1 MLKTFA
7 ETQVEE
13 GRQAH
18 MREMEIVNRRVAE
31 LEEQQKQTVRAWEG
45 RLAEANGRRTAEVA
59 ERDRALL
66 ESEEQLRLELA
77 EARLGLGSGLGLAL
91 TLTLTLT
98 LTLPLPLPKPC
109 PNQARGQAAQ
119 AEEQFELLAAKT
131 GSRGAARD
139 LEMIRGLE
147 AELQALGLGL
157 GLGLGVG
164 KP

>member
-66 ESEEQLRLELA
+66 ESEEQLRLEL
-77 EARLGLGSGLGLAL
+77 RNLVGLRVRVRIRVRE
-91 TLTLTLT
+91 TLTLT
-98 LTLPLPLPKPC
+98 
-109 PNQARGQAAQ
+109 
-119 AEEQFELLAAKT
+119 
-131 GSRGAARD
+131 
-139 LEMIRGLE
+139 
-147 AELQALGLGL
+147 
-157 GLGLGVG
+157 
-164 KP
+164 

>member
-77 EARLGLGSGLGLAL
+77 EARLGLGLGLGLAL
-91 TLTLTLT
+91 TLT
-98 LTLPLPLPKPC
+98 
-109 PNQARGQAAQ
+109 PNP
-119 AEEQFELLAAKT
+119 
-131 GSRGAARD
+131 D
-139 LEMIRGLE
+139 
-147 AELQALGLGL
+147 
-157 GLGLGVG
+157 
-164 KP
+164 PNPDP

>member
-77 EARLGLGSGLGLAL
+77 EARLGLG
-91 TLTLTLT
+91 
-98 LTLPLPLPKPC
+98 
-109 PNQARGQAAQ
+109 
-119 AEEQFELLAAKT
+119 
-131 GSRGAARD
+131 
-139 LEMIRGLE
+139 
-147 AELQALGLGL
+147 LGLGS
-157 GLGLGVG
+157 
-164 KP
+164 PNPNTNPNPIPTPTPT

>member
-77 EARLGLGSGLGLAL
+77 EARLGLGLGLAL
-91 TLTLTLT
+91 TLTLTLPKT
-98 LTLPLPLPKPC
+98 LTKAN
-109 PNQARGQAAQ
+109 PNQGPNQ
-119 AEEQFELLAAKT
+119 
-131 GSRGAARD
+131 G
-139 LEMIRGLE
+139 
-147 AELQALGLGL
+147 
-157 GLGLGVG
+157 
-164 KP
+164 

>member
-59 ERDRALL
+59 ERDQIRMLFIAFGPIWG
-66 ESEEQLRLELA
+66 RGEL
-77 EARLGLGSGLGLAL
+77 
-91 TLTLTLT
+91 
-98 LTLPLPLPKPC
+98 
-109 PNQARGQAAQ
+109 
-119 AEEQFELLAAKT
+119 
-131 GSRGAARD
+131 
-139 LEMIRGLE
+139 
-147 AELQALGLGL
+147 
-157 GLGLGVG
+157 
-164 KP
+164 

>member
-77 EARLGLGSGLGLAL
+77 EARLGLGLGLGLAL
-91 TLTLTLT
+91 TLTLALTLALILTLT
-98 LTLPLPLPKPC
+98 LTPTLIYP
-109 PNQARGQAAQ
+109 G
-119 AEEQFELLAAKT
+119 
-131 GSRGAARD
+131 
-139 LEMIRGLE
+139 
-147 AELQALGLGL
+147 
-157 GLGLGVG
+157 
-164 KP
+164 